1 MRLPT
6 LSSLLCLAGLASLPV
21 NAYEGDDP
29 NIKSIPVGFLS
40 DCLLPCRGTDYD
52 VHSSEP
58 TAFLRYERSCCHC
71 CLYLY
76 AGIKLF
82 NGQFPA

>member
-6 LSSLLCLAGLASLPV
+6 LSSLLCLAGLASLPA

-40 DCLLPCRGTDYD
+40 DCLLHAEVLTMTSIAPNPQPFSGMNDPVAIAACTFMR
-52 VHSSEP
+52 V
-58 TAFLRYERSCCHC
+58 
-71 CLYLY
+71 
-76 AGIKLF
+76 
-82 NGQFPA
+82 